1 MSSSRSDGGISP
13 RKAAIL
19 EALRRARGFTAERS
33 QILPRDKS
41 IPAPLSYAQQ
51 RLWFIEQME
60 PGSPAYIGNTALRL
74 RGKVRVDLMKRA
86 VQQLVERHD
95 MLRTSFAWLD
105 GEPVQAAQEHWDGN
119 LEMVDLRGAPDPK
132 QQLRALIREDAQRP
146 CDFTRG
152 SLFRVTLFSL
162 DDEEWVLLLTL
173 HHIASDGWSMG
184 IVLRELSVLYGACV
198 REESIKLRELPVQ
211 YADFAVWQR
220 EWLRGGAL
228 EEQMAYWRAQLQGTT
243 GVLELPDGLPAAS
256 GQRMARETGRICGG
270 GESCGR
276 PEKAGPPG
284 RCDPVHD
291 LAGGFAGDAVA
302 LHGPERYQH
311 RDTNC

>member
-1 MSSSRSDGGISP
+1 MTSRLDRRDGSMSSSRSDGGISP

-105 GEPVQAAQEHWDGN
+105 GEPVQE
-119 LEMVDLRGAPDPK
+119 V
-132 QQLRALIREDAQRP
+132 
-146 CDFTRG
+146 
-152 SLFRVTLFSL
+152 
-162 DDEEWVLLLTL
+162 
-173 HHIASDGWSMG
+173 
-184 IVLRELSVLYGACV
+184 
-198 REESIKLRELPVQ
+198 
-211 YADFAVWQR
+211 
-220 EWLRGGAL
+220 
-228 EEQMAYWRAQLQGTT
+228 
-243 GVLELPDGLPAAS
+243 
-256 GQRMARETGRICGG
+256 
-270 GESCGR
+270 
-276 PEKAGPPG
+276 
-284 RCDPVHD
+284 
-291 LAGGFAGDAVA
+291 
-302 LHGPERYQH
+302 
-311 RDTNC
+311 